1 MIVTTPCRGL
11 SLSRF
16 MTRRFLLIAV
26 ILPFC
31 TASAETPASS
41 AAVKASHGKALAT
54 YAPAPDY
61 PIQARE
67 RHFTGSGVVL
77 LQVDPKTGYVIGAQ
91 ILKSAGDV
99 ILDNAALSAFTRWRF
114 KPGTVRQVRLPIHY
128 TMN

>member
-1 MIVTTPCRGL
+1 MAYLFLV
-11 SLSRF
+11 RF

-31 TASAETPASS
+31 TASAETPAASS
-41 AAVKASHGKALAT
+41 AVKASHGKALAI

-61 PIQARE
+61 PIQE

-91 ILKSAGDV
+91 ILKSTGHV